1 MTTSIVVALVA
12 AATLYLAAALSAQRG
27 MRKCSCE
34 QHNANVSTKPRLVL
48 WGANLLVGAAVSE
61 FIMDHED
68 GNLLVRAVIVLS
80 VFVALWLVQKLVWRL
95 WRSRSR

>member
-12 AATLYLAAALSAQRG
+12 AATLYLATVLCALRG
-27 MRKCSCE
+27 MRKCSRE
-34 QHNANVSTKPRLVL
+34 QHDANVSTKPRLAL

-61 FIMDHED
+61 FVMDHED

-80 VFVALWLVQKLVWRL
+80 VFVALWFVQKLVWRQ

>member
-12 AATLYLAAALSAQRG
+12 AATLYLATVLCALRG
-27 MRKCSCE
+27 MRKCSRE
-34 QHNANVSTKPRLVL
+34 PHDANVSTKPRFAL

-61 FIMDHED
+61 FVMDHED

-80 VFVALWLVQKLVWRL
+80 VFVALWLVQKLVWRQ

>member
-12 AATLYLAAALSAQRG
+12 AATLYLAVALCALRD

-34 QHNANVSTKPRLVL
+34 QHDANVSTKLRLAL
-48 WGANLLVGAAVSE
+48 WSANLLVGAAVSE
-61 FIMDHED
+61 FVMDHED

>member
-12 AATLYLAAALSAQRG
+12 AATLYLATVLCALCG

-34 QHNANVSTKPRLVL
+34 QHDANVSTKLRLVL
-48 WGANLLVGAAVSE
+48 WGANLLVGVAVSE
-61 FIMDHED
+61 FVMDHED
-68 GNLLVRAVIVLS
+68 GNLLVRAIIVLS

>member
-1 MTTSIVVALVA
+1 MTTSFVVALVA
-12 AATLYLAAALSAQRG
+12 AATLYLAAALCALRG

-34 QHNANVSTKPRLVL
+34 QHDANVCTKPRLVL

-61 FIMDHED
+61 FVMDHED

>member
-12 AATLYLAAALSAQRG
+12 AATLYLATVLCALRG
-27 MRKCSCE
+27 MRKCSRE
-34 QHNANVSTKPRLVL
+34 QHDANVSTKSRLAL

-61 FIMDHED
+61 FVMDHED

-80 VFVALWLVQKLVWRL
+80 VFVALWLVQKLVWRQ